1 MKRLFG
7 LTLLAV
13 LWCSAAA
20 QLAPLPE
27 DARYSEPTVL
37 VSKQDGE
44 MLRAL
49 VESLARGVGLTPIVE
64 SVPDTVVSINVDS
77 PKPFRQ
83 VWNTLL
89 TLNSL
94 DYVLLENDVIVV
106 GPPEIVAKVRGDA
119 VLTDNVGRG
128 RDLQFTRRIYRLTFA
143 QAEAVKDVLDGSAVS
158 LIQTSGT
165 QELGGTG
172 EAGFGLRQADVTVS
186 ADPRTNSLIITAPEI
201 LQDEIASI
209 IQELD
214 QPIAGQ
220 KTNETQVLRIY
231 TLANA
236 KADTLADVL
245 QTSGVERSIDAVGD
259 ATSVDGSSPALPD
272 TAVIATPSAAP
283 AQPFTVVADER
294 TNSLIVTATP
304 TIQEQIAA
312 LIPQLDVPQ
321 QQVNVQVRIQ
331 EITSRAADNLGINL
345 AAGIGNF
352 ATTILGGSL
361 NFIFDAQNAVS
372 GLNLGAVLD
381 TLESQG
387 LSRRVDDSNM
397 TVLNNQP
404 FNIKSGGRIEI
415 TYPGPDGTTSQRTI
429 NFGVII
435 EVTPRISSDG
445 RVILDVTAE
454 VSDLL
459 TPFNEGGIPQRIDFS
474 ERKVSSTVTLE
485 PGQTV
490 LLGGLIQ
497 NQFTQSV
504 QGVPLLSSIPLV
516 GNLFKTNSTSRTD
529 TELLLVVTADVIE

>member
-94 DYVLLENDVIVV
+94 DYVLQDNDVIVV
-106 GPPEIVAKVRGDA
+106 GPTAAIAGLRSQTQTVGAADPNADTLSRFYRVNNSPADVALIIRQAVPGVEVSELPSVNSISVRG
-119 VLTDNVGRG
+119 T
-128 RDLQFTRRIYRLTFA
+128 QA
-143 QAEAVKDVLDGSAVS
+143 Q
-158 LIQTSGT
+158 
-165 QELGGTG
+165 
-172 EAGFGLRQADVTVS
+172 
-186 ADPRTNSLIITAPEI
+186 
-201 LQDEIASI
+201 QDEVLGVLS
-209 IQELD
+209 QFD
-214 QPIAGQ
+214 QA
-220 KTNETQVLRIY
+220 TRATTAVLRIY

-236 KADTLADVL
+236 KAATLAEVL
-245 QTSGVERSIDAVGD
+245 QTSGVERSIDAVRD
-259 ATSVDGSSPALPD
+259 AAGADDSSPALPD
-272 TAVIATPSAAP
+272 AAVIATPTADA

-304 TIQEQIAA
+304 EIQAQIAA

-387 LSRRVDDSNM
+387 LSRRVDDSSM

-415 TYPGPDGTTSQRTI
+415 TYPGPDGTISSRTI

-474 ERKVSSTVTLE
+474 ERRVSSTVTLE

-490 LLGGLIQ
+490 LLGGLVQ
-497 NQFTQSV
+497 NQFTQSQ

>member
-1 MKRLFG
+1 MKRFLG
-7 LTLLAV
+7 LTLLV
-13 LWCSAAA
+13 LTLGSAAA

-44 MLRAL
+44 MLRYL

-64 SVPDTVVSINVDS
+64 SIPDTVVTINIDS

-89 TLNSL
+89 TLNDL
-94 DYVLLENDVIVV
+94 DYVLQDNDVVVV
-106 GPPEIVAKVRGDA
+106 GPTDAIAGLRSQTQSAASGDA
-119 VLTDNVGRG
+119 NGVLVSRFYRVNNSPTDVA
-128 RDLQFTRRIYRLTFA
+128 LIIS
-143 QAEAVKDVLDGSAVS
+143 QAVPGVEVSELPSVNSISVL
-158 LIQTSGT
+158 GT
-165 QELGGTG
+165 Q
-172 EAGFGLRQADVTVS
+172 AQ
-186 ADPRTNSLIITAPEI
+186 
-201 LQDEIASI
+201 QDEVVNVLA
-209 IQELD
+209 QFD
-214 QPIAGQ
+214 QVNSATP
-220 KTNETQVLRIY
+220 TVLRIY

-236 KADTLADVL
+236 KAATLAEVL
-245 QTSGVERSIDAVGD
+245 QTSGLERSVDALAD
-259 ATSVDGSSPALPD
+259 ASGGSGGGAIGGNAAL
-272 TAVIATPSAAP
+272 VATPSTAP
-283 AQPFTVVADER
+283 AQAFTVVADER
-294 TNSLIVTATP
+294 TNSLIVTASP
-304 TIQEQIAA
+304 EIQAQIAA
-312 LIPQLDVPQ
+312 LIPQLDVAQ

-345 AAGIGNF
+345 AAGINTF
-352 ATTILGGSL
+352 AATILGGSL

-387 LSRRVDDSNM
+387 MSRRVDDSNM

-404 FNIKSGGRIEI
+404 FDIKSGGRIEI
-415 TYPGPDGTTSQRTI
+415 TYPGPDGTISQRTI

-435 EVTPRISSDG
+435 QVTPRISSDG
-445 RVILDVTAE
+445 RVILDVKAE

-474 ERKVSSTVTLE
+474 ERTVSSTVTLE

-497 NQFTQSV
+497 NQFTQSQ

-516 GNLFKTNSTSRTD
+516 GNLFKTTSSSRTD
-529 TELLLVVTADVIE
+529 TELLLVVTADIIE

>member
-7 LTLLAV
+7 FTLLV
-13 LWCSAAA
+13 LWLGSAAA

-27 DARYSEPTVL
+27 DVRFNEPTVL
-37 VSKQDGE
+37 VAKQDGE
-44 MLRAL
+44 MLRYL

-64 SVPDTVVSINVDS
+64 GVPDTLVSINIDN

-89 TLNSL
+89 TLNNL
-94 DYVLLENDVIVV
+94 DYVLQDNDVVVV
-106 GPPEIVAKVRGDA
+106 GPTAAIAGLRGQPQTVSPNADTVARFYRVNNNPADVALIIRQAVPGVEVSELPSVNSISVRG
-119 VLTDNVGRG
+119 T
-128 RDLQFTRRIYRLTFA
+128 QA
-143 QAEAVKDVLDGSAVS
+143 Q
-158 LIQTSGT
+158 
-165 QELGGTG
+165 
-172 EAGFGLRQADVTVS
+172 
-186 ADPRTNSLIITAPEI
+186 
-201 LQDEIASI
+201 QDEVLSVLS
-209 IQELD
+209 QFD
-214 QPIAGQ
+214 QA
-220 KTNETQVLRIY
+220 TRATTTVLRIY

-236 KADTLADVL
+236 KAATLAEVL
-245 QTSGVERSIDAVGD
+245 QTSGVERSIDAVSDVVVEDGAAPVQD
-259 ATSVDGSSPALPD
+259 AAI
-272 TAVIATPSAAP
+272 IATPAATE

-304 TIQEQIAA
+304 EIQAQIAA

-361 NFIFDAQNAVS
+361 NFIFDAQNNVS

-404 FNIKSGGRIEI
+404 FDIKSGGRIEI
-415 TYPGPDGTTSQRTI
+415 TYPGPDGTISQRTI

-435 EVTPRISSDG
+435 QVTPRISSDG
-445 RVILDVTAE
+445 RVILDVSAE

-497 NQFTQSV
+497 NQFSQSQ
-504 QGVPLLSSIPLV
+504 QGVPLLSSIPVV
-516 GNLFKTNSTSRTD
+516 GNLFKTNSTSRSD